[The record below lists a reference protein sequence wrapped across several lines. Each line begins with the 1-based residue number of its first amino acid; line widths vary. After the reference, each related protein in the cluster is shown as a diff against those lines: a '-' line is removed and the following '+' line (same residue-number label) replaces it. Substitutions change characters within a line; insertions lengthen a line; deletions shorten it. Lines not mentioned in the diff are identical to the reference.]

1 MAELADALVLG
12 TSGHPVQVQVLL
24 SAVETEKYRRM
35 RNISESVL
43 FCHIRRE
50 RDSQKQK
57 LRLHSLLPLIIV
69 KI

>member
-43 FCHIRRE
+43 FLNADNRT
-50 RDSQKQK
+50 
-57 LRLHSLLPLIIV
+57 
-69 KI
+69 

>member
-24 SAVETEKYRRM
+24 SAVRIEKYRRM

-43 FCHIRRE
+43 FI
-50 RDSQKQK
+50 
-57 LRLHSLLPLIIV
+57 LPI
-69 KI
+69 